1 MFGLRTARES
11 VFFGLF
17 SCGKENQTFGHIA
30 YICWGDACPE
40 RSYLVVEKIK
50 QVNDDH
56 PKEELFEMEFK
67 TIPPIRVREVSAEE
81 FHKYFVTNRHRIRD
95 YSRWKTDSYSLEEFE
110 QMEKEGAKFYLT
122 EKNSTLAVKSNGE
135 MISLLKGEDKHE
147 DLHPFMAYVEKCG
160 GKYFTCYDSNE
171 DFFKECGCIRIKTDP
186 WNEELAPSDWK
197 PEYKT
202 ESVDSFI
209 TKEESVRIIELLKD
223 KFKLKGEL
231 SEEDMV
237 ELYPLVCEYE
247 QLRGSF
253 STHLPTMDE
262 ILANADKI
270 VDTQKDISRVVKEIN
285 ARDPLQQDKNI
296 GIGD

>member
-1 MFGLRTARES
+1 MEIT
-11 VFFGLF
+11 
-17 SCGKENQTFGHIA
+17 
-30 YICWGDACPE
+30 
-40 RSYLVVEKIK
+40 K
-50 QVNDDH
+50 QINNEQ
-56 PKEELFEMEFK
+56 PKEKLFEMEFE
-67 TIPPIRVREVSAEE
+67 TIAPIKVKEVSAKEFYKQFIANREE
-81 FHKYFVTNRHRIRD
+81 TLA
-95 YSRWKTDSYSLEEFE
+95 SMRWKTDSYSLEDFE
-110 QMEKEGAKFYLT
+110 QMEKEGAKFYFT

-135 MISLLKGEDKHE
+135 MISLLRGDDKHE

-202 ESVDSFI
+202 EPVISFI
-209 TKEESVRIIELLKD
+209 TKEESLRIIELLKD
-223 KFKLKGEL
+223 KFKLKAEL
-231 SEEDMV
+231 SEEDIA

-270 VDTQKDISRVVKEIN
+270 VDAQKDISSVVREIN